1 MKKIAI
7 FLLVFIMLFLCIK
20 SGLGFGKKE
29 TIIDKL
35 NNKQKETI
43 MIDENN
49 LDSYYTST
57 NPIDI
62 NYTIFNENLSDSY
75 LVLLNKNST
84 FENDEFNKLKKSFDF
99 ENNTYVLLNTNA
111 IEISKID
118 LIGKVNKD
126 NITLNLDVK
135 ENKKINQSAIIEIK
149 NVKINNI
156 SYIHITLVT

>member
-35 NNKQKETI
+35 NDKQKETTR
-43 MIDENN
+43 IDKNN

-62 NYTIFNENLSDSY
+62 NYTIFNKNLSDSY
-75 LVLLNKNST
+75 LVLLNENST
-84 FENDEFNKLKKSFDF
+84 FENNEFNKLKKNF
-99 ENNTYVLLNTNA
+99 
-111 IEISKID
+111 
-118 LIGKVNKD
+118 
-126 NITLNLDVK
+126 
-135 ENKKINQSAIIEIK
+135 
-149 NVKINNI
+149 
-156 SYIHITLVT
+156 

>member
-29 TIIDKL
+29 SIIDKL
-35 NNKQKETI
+35 NDKQKETTR
-43 MIDENN
+43 IDKNN

-62 NYTIFNENLSDSY
+62 NYTIFNKNLSDSY
-75 LVLLNKNST
+75 LVLLNENST
-84 FENDEFNKLKKSFDF
+84 FENNEFNKLKKTFDF
-99 ENNTYVLLNTNA
+99 KNNTYILLNTNA
-111 IEISKID
+111 IKIFKIN
-118 LIGKVNKD
+118 LIGDVNKD
-126 NITLNLDVK
+126 NITLNLNIE
-135 ENKKINQSAIIEIK
+135 ENKKINQSVIIEIK

-156 SYIHITLVT
+156 SCIHIILNN